1 MTLIWVFK
9 TRDVT
14 TLSLNRNLILR
25 FAKEWEDKKKNDEGH
40 IDCRAQRISG

>member
-14 TLSLNRNLILR
+14 TLFLNRNLVPR
-25 FAKEWEDKKKNDEGH
+25 FAKEGEDKKKNDDGH